1 MTGSVRGCFQKDS
14 PLAHRV
20 GRCFDRISPTRRD
33 GDVFTWISESPNSIV
48 RVLLQHHLVAEQA
61 WQTHIC
67 NGGHMACEK
76 QSERSG

>member
-33 GDVFTWISESPNSIV
+33 GDFFARVGKSPNSII
-48 RVLLQHHLVAEQA
+48 RILLQYHPVAEQA
-61 WQTHIC
+61 WQADIC
-67 NGGHMACEK
+67 NGSHMAREK
-76 QSERSG
+76 QSERC